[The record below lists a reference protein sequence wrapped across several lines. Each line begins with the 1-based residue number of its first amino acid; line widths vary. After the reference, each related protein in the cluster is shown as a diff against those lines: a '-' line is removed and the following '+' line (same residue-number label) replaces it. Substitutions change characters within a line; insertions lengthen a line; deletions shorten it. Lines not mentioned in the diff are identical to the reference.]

1 MDNNNLYD
9 NCDPIAVIGMACRF
23 PKAPN
28 IDAFWHNLSNGLS
41 GQSFF
46 SDEELQA
53 AGVDADV
60 RQCEHFIPSGAVI
73 DNPEYFDASL
83 FGYSP
88 AEATSID
95 PQQRLFL
102 QNVWHA
108 LEHAGYAPTQAPSKT
123 GVFGAVR
130 SSTYPS
136 FKAFDVTQVG
146 QVKGLQALLGND
158 KDYLAT
164 RVAHKFNFTGPA
176 FTVQTACSSSLV
188 AAHLACESLRS
199 GECDMAIA
207 GGVAVSFPQVSG
219 YEYQPGMIFSP
230 DGLCRPFDQQAN
242 GTFGGHGVGSVVL
255 KRLDDAL
262 NAGDTVLAVL
272 RGSAIN
278 NDGKE
283 KVGFT
288 APSVNGQSQVLSEAL
303 HLADIHPDD
312 VEMIEAHGTGTKL
325 GDPIEV
331 TAIKSAYQ
339 RSSDAPMCRLGSVK
353 SGLGH
358 LDTAAGIAS
367 LIKAVLSVSRQ
378 KIPMSLNISQPNPEL
393 QLEGSGFTLAT
404 QTVDWLTPLR
414 TAAVSSFGMGG
425 TNCHM
430 LVQSSPQQT
439 RPEQPVTKERTD
451 IPLLLSANSSKSLR
465 QLAQSYSSYL
475 NQHPAADNIA
485 YSALSSRALDLPY
498 RLAVT
503 NVAHAESTLSAFAQ
517 SGEASSEL
525 VTGIAQSRAR
535 LAWTFTGQGSQ
546 FGGMGETWYHTS
558 DAFRQSIDLSQ
569 SYCRDKL
576 TAPLTEIMFGS
587 SRDKLAH
594 TDGTQV
600 AIVAFE
606 LALAAHWQAKGLTP
620 DVVLGHSVGEVSAC
634 VVAGYLSHQQAI
646 ELVIERGQQM
656 HQCAQ
661 QHNGAM
667 LAVFAPLEQL
677 NGIPALAKLDRA
689 AHNGTAHWVFSGDIQ
704 DIEHACHELEQA
716 NLTYRQLE
724 VPCAAH
730 SRHLDSMLDSYT
742 NFTRQL
748 TPTQGR
754 ITLISGV
761 TGKTIN
767 SVNELSPDYWARHV
781 RESVQFRPAIEQAL
795 ALECQVFMEMGP
807 KPHLTSIGRREQWT
821 SPCAWLHAEE
831 DNIGCALYTLGVD
844 APWKQV
850 FNLTGQRC
858 DLPLYVFDEQAYWVE
873 TEQPIKAPQLAESES
888 AIIPPVDPMTL
899 RCAVIQDFLRSCV
912 KQAPL
917 SLINI
922 LRGGRILPRHRHHI
936 RALLDLLVTQG
947 YYHKQGDVW
956 LPSQSLLLPSAD
968 VVTQRWL
975 AETSADDKASVEQ
988 YCQQLL
994 SLSPQLPNLL
1004 RQLNHVATIEAQ
1016 LAPLLTG
1023 QSFESAPT
1031 QSNSSWQDVHA
1042 NLSYQDWSSLSEQ
1055 QDLPTAIHHK
1065 CSQLL
1070 PISPN
1075 VDLSVSDTYPVKELS
1090 RVAICRLNKMWGQD
1104 IYDLRAQA
1112 PQGHWQWLARIQP
1125 QTANNDDSPELLPSP
1140 HNRYQWQATPV
1151 ESDRQ
1156 VNLVTAEQVT
1166 LACTSTGTVHQITPE
1181 QGLIVLPA
1189 TSLSEANTS
1198 ETITQLAHTLSHSP
1212 DHLWIV
1218 VCGAMKVSANDD
1230 IAPLAT
1236 ALHSLIR
1243 VARSEYPN
1251 KQFFVL
1257 DTKVSQPQQIAEIL
1271 AAAPFSCHHDL
1282 AYRDGQYWAY
1292 QLKHAQTHDDS
1303 IPPRWFNAQSA
1314 HLITGAM
1321 GGIGR
1326 LVIRWLALSGVK
1338 HILALGRQ
1346 QHADW
1351 TEFCRQMA
1359 EIGCHIET
1367 HIVDLAVDGELTRL
1381 LEQIA
1386 GKQPIA
1392 GAIHAAGN
1400 PHHGLIEQWDSCE
1413 AERLTRVKAQS
1424 FVTLYQWLEAQRANY
1439 LIGFSSV
1446 ATLGAPGQGLYAA
1459 ANGFIDGFAQSHQA
1473 NKQCHVM
1480 SLAWGAWDRIGMTSS
1495 DSLIA
1500 QLGQQG
1506 MYTISPAEG
1515 LWHLSQSLLM
1525 GAEHAFA
1532 MNVSPNSA
1540 QFAKHFR
1547 LASQSSNKPSTQPL
1561 PVEKI
1566 EISSW
1571 LQDRVRYQL
1580 GLAKNYRLEPQQD
1593 LLQLGM
1599 DSLQFLDL
1607 NAAIQKQFNIK
1618 LTAEEAYQTMT
1629 VHGLEALINA
1639 KSQDAKPQSTLTF
1652 AVQPDQKHLPFPLTP
1667 IQHAYW
1673 VGRESWVPYGG
1684 IACNVVFEWDL
1695 SHAHFDIERLEA
1707 AWNALVQRH
1716 DMLRM
1721 SVLPTGEQII
1731 SAEVP
1736 NYSFTRHDLSDLT
1749 DDAKANALE
1758 ETRQT
1763 ISKQVRPAS
1772 QWPLF
1777 EVRISEL
1784 TPCEYRLHMSLDLL
1798 QFDVQSFKI
1807 MMDDLNRAYQGE
1819 ALPTL
1824 PLSFRDYVVH
1834 EQALKDQPEWQA
1846 SWNYWLN
1853 LIPSIP
1859 KAPMLP
1865 LENVADSHTPTF
1877 VTRKGRLTKPHWT
1890 KLKAH
1895 WLQAGITPS
1904 AGLLTLFSRLLAKWS
1919 QSAAFTLNMTFFN
1932 RQPFHHDVQDLIGD
1946 FTSVLLMDFDWSQ
1959 DLDLTQ
1965 QMSRTQETLWTRLSH
1980 SQVNG
1985 VEVMRELAKY
1995 RKSQNQLTEQEAAL
2009 PMTPVV
2015 FTSMLGM
2022 SMDGKDIEKA
2032 MTHLFGDPVYVLS
2045 QTPQVWLDHQIMEV
2059 DGELKYHWYCMDGV
2073 IALDVIDEMFA
2084 QYAQWLDEIA
2094 QAPDNFQRN
2103 LLISVV
2109 EPTSYAATL
2118 PEITPAVEKEVTSAW
2133 SYLEHQALAG
2143 LWATLRQH
2151 QLFTQPEQR
2160 FSHSHV
2166 VQALSAA
2173 PKHHKLVQ
2181 LWLDQLVREGL
2192 LQVENNLYA
2201 WHGNELVAPLVE
2213 LPNKNWCQQLSHYL
2227 ATSLQA
2233 HSELLSDHMSALEI
2247 LFKDHHVTDALYKT
2261 NPSLTLLNQGLA
2273 NLITRLG
2280 EQKEAALKVLEVG
2293 AGTAATSTVILDHS
2307 ASHIEHYRF
2316 TDISHAFLNE
2326 AKQSLAKYS
2335 QVDFGWLDINLD
2347 IEPELHLVDGYD
2359 VIVAVNVLHDASDL
2373 PKTLARLKQALAA
2386 NGHLLLIEATD
2397 QYSPMQLATVGFIE
2411 GINAFSDFRCQT
2423 GSAMLNATDW
2433 QSLLKQ
2439 QGFAT
2444 QCRYPNSDSSVLRQH
2459 LFLAQANS
2467 SQALVAKPSPSL
2479 SVENDEVHATTAALK
2494 CMPKQDQR
2502 LSHITQIWSSILQQ
2516 EVNLDTD
2523 FFQSGGDS
2531 LMATKMIV
2539 EVNKQQPDQVSLQQI
2554 FEHPTLKQ
2562 FCQALAESCEAKPC
2576 DEATEPQDEI
2586 SEIEHIWQQLLDQTI
2601 NPDTDFFQS
2610 GGDSLM
2616 ATKLIVQLQQVG
2628 FESVTLQHIFEH
2640 PVFANFCQQLS
2651 KQDID
2656 STNQQHEAS
2665 RDYPLTPLQN
2675 AYWLGESRLF
2685 SLGQGIAHFYAELEI
2700 KDLDY
2705 AALVDGWNRLVSHH
2719 DQLRGEIREGRYCI
2733 LQQVPHYEPSY
2744 VDLSSSSESDTTRYL
2759 TQARNRIATQG
2770 VSTDR
2775 WPLFD
2780 INIIRIDE
2788 ETHLL
2793 HLVIDL
2799 VVADGK
2805 SLNLLFQQ
2813 WQQLYQDPATHLDT
2827 PAITVAQYLENKAA
2841 QSVGEDGLAAQQYW
2855 NQRLPSLP
2863 DAPALP
2869 LAETRGDVL
2878 DQGVF
2883 THRLSAERWNQLQH
2897 QAFSHNVLPSMAMLA
2912 TFCLVLRRW
2921 SETKHFSLNVLH
2933 GNRPASSPEIANL
2946 VGNFSTTSMLE
2957 VDVCEEPALL
2967 TLIQQIQQRMS
2978 DDLAHVQF
2986 DGQDVLTEKNRL
2998 NRNFSA
3004 GMPIV
3009 FNDTTSVGQHSSLTL
3024 GTLRD
3029 FGAQTPHV
3037 YLDAMLISSACG
3049 GVDIKWTVQHD
3060 HLKAG
3065 VFDAMFHAY
3074 INAVESL
3081 PTRNWLD
3088 VLCLNLPKTQQ
3099 KRQQHTHIVQT
3110 KASPHS
3116 TPQTLL
3122 DMIAEGV
3129 DRYPDNIAIQQ
3140 GELLL
3145 TYQDVWH
3152 ASKVLASQIV
3162 EQNDD
3167 SRLVAVVMDKSWQQV
3182 VAVMAILM
3190 AGKAYL
3196 PIDATYPQARI
3207 DALLEQGEVTQV
3219 IAPKELAKQLKPYH
3233 VLTPSLNQ
3241 QDVATFQPLTLHP
3254 TDLAYVIFTSGSTGQ
3269 PKGVMMDHQA
3279 VINTLVDIEA
3289 RLNLNEQD
3297 KVLAISALNFDLS
3310 VFDLFSTLHCGAC
3323 LVIPEISPAQDP
3335 DGLITLAE
3343 QAQITIWNSVPA
3355 FAQLLTDGL
3364 NSRNTAL
3371 PSLRNIM
3378 MSGDWI
3384 PVSLPD
3390 QLNLVAPNA
3399 KLLSLGGATE
3409 AAIWSIAY
3417 PIKGSYVHRSSIP
3430 YGQPLT
3436 NQSFFVLDS
3445 ELNPC
3450 PDWIT
3455 GELYIGGLGLS
3466 LGYWQD
3472 EAKTAAAFITH
3483 PQSGER
3489 LYKTGDLGRYQ
3500 SDGNIEFLGR
3510 NDHQVKING
3519 YRIELGEVEN
3529 TLRHCPISG
3538 LEERLQSVIAAPIT
3552 VEDGSAR
3559 LVAYTVCSQ
3568 RQAQDTEQ
3576 LLQYA
3581 RQTLPTYMC
3590 PVQIVPL
3597 DSIPLTIN
3605 GKVDR
3610 KALPAPKI
3618 EISVDARPPLTS
3630 TEQQIAQIWDDC
3642 LQQSATPANQSFFEL
3657 GGNSLAAV
3665 RVISRINT
3673 ELGAQLTVGQL
3684 QSHDTIERL
3693 ASILEQQFGD
3703 EGSSPVLLTSAE
3715 HQHPALFIVHPIG
3728 GHLLSYQPL
3737 AQHLSQVSL
3746 YGLAF
3751 PNMETDQESW
3761 DVQQLAQYYIEQIR
3775 DIQPHGPYRL
3785 AGWSFGGIV
3794 AYEMA
3799 YQLTQQSLEVEACI
3813 LIDSYK
3819 PTTRKEAMS
3828 AQEIRHHFYA
3838 DVIGR
3843 FPQLTQADTPDLSTD
3858 SSLCTHL
3865 SAAFSQIVAIGDVTT
3880 DSVQRL
3886 LDIYRH
3892 NLSAMLSYVVPN
3904 LHSVPTTLIAA
3915 SHNNH
3920 LDFMSYQDPKIAR
3933 CTHHGWKDY
3942 CDLTLH
3948 HVSGDHYTLLQEPHV
3963 NQLANTLGSLL
3974 QFAPKQDWSSQP
3986 STTETLENE

>member
-46 SDEELQA
+46 SDEELKA

-60 RQCEHFIPSGAVI
+60 RQREHFIPSGAVI

-123 GVFGAVR
+123 GVFGSVR

-255 KRLDDAL
+255 KRLDGAL
-262 NAGDTVLAVL
+262 QAGDTVLAVL

-288 APSVNGQSQVLSEAL
+288 APSVNGQSQVLTEAL

-339 RSSDAPMCRLGSVK
+339 RSSDAPLCRLGSVK

-393 QLEGSGFTLAT
+393 RLDDSGFTLAT

-430 LVQSSPQQT
+430 LVQSSP
-439 RPEQPVTKERTD
+439 EQPRAEQPTTKEHTD

-465 QLAQSYSSYL
+465 QLAQNYSRHL
-475 NQHPAADNIA
+475 NQHPTADNIA
-485 YSALSSRALDLPY
+485 YSALCSRVLDLPY

-503 NVAHAESTLSAFAQ
+503 NISHAQSTLSAFAQ

-525 VTGIAQSRAR
+525 VTGVAQSRTR

-546 FGGMGETWYHTS
+546 FSGMGETWYHTS

-576 TAPLTEIMFGS
+576 AAPLTEMMFGS
-587 SRDKLAH
+587 SSDKLAH
-594 TDGTQV
+594 TDGAQV

-606 LALAAHWQAKGLTP
+606 LALAAHWQAKGLNP
-620 DVVLGHSVGEVSAC
+620 DVVLGHSVGEISAC
-634 VVAGYLSHQQAI
+634 AVAGYLSHQQAI

-656 HQCAQ
+656 HQCAE

-677 NGIPALAKLDRA
+677 NGIPALIKLDRA

-704 DIEHACHELEQA
+704 DIEKACRELEQA
-716 NLTYRQLE
+716 NLTYRRLA

-730 SRHLDSMLDSYT
+730 SRHLDSMLHSYT
-742 NFTRQL
+742 NFTRKL
-748 TPTQGR
+748 APTQGR

-767 SVNELSPDYWARHV
+767 SVNELTPDYWARHV

-807 KPHLTSIGRREQWT
+807 KPHLTSIGRREQWAN
-821 SPCAWLHAEE
+821 SSAWLHAEE
-831 DNIGCALYTLGVD
+831 DNIGCTLYTLGVD
-844 APWKQV
+844 APWEQV
-850 FNLTGQRC
+850 FNVTGQRC
-858 DLPLYVFDEQAYWVE
+858 DLPLYVFDEQAYWIE
-873 TEQPIKAPQLAESES
+873 TEQLIKAPQLAEPET
-888 AIIPPVDPMTL
+888 AIAPPIDPMTL
-899 RCAVIQDFLRSCV
+899 RCAVIQDFLTSCA

-922 LRGGRILPRHRHHI
+922 LRGGRILPRHRHHL
-936 RALLDLLVTQG
+936 RALLDLLATQG

-956 LPSQSLLLPSAD
+956 LPSKSLLPSAD

-975 AETSADDKASVEQ
+975 AETHSDDMTNVER
-988 YCQQLL
+988 YCQHLL
-994 SLSPQLPNLL
+994 SLSQRLPNLM
-1004 RQLNHVATIEAQ
+1004 RQLSHVTALDEQ

-1023 QSFESAPT
+1023 QSFESVPT
-1031 QSNSSWQDVHA
+1031 QSNTKSSWQDVHP
-1042 NLSYQDWSSLSEQ
+1042 NLTYQDWSSLSKQ
-1055 QDLPTAIHHK
+1055 LDLPTAVRHQ

-1070 PISPN
+1070 PISRD
-1075 VDLSVSDTYPVKELS
+1075 VDLSVSATYPLKELS
-1090 RVAICRLNKMWGQD
+1090 RVAICRLSKMWGQD
-1104 IYDLRAQA
+1104 TYDLRAQA
-1112 PQGHWQWLARIQP
+1112 PQGHWQWLARLQP

-1140 HNRYQWQATPV
+1140 HNRYQWQAYPV
-1151 ESDRQ
+1151 AADSHL
-1156 VNLVTAEQVT
+1156 NSVTAEQVT
-1166 LACTSTGTVHQITPE
+1166 LAYNSTGTIHKITPE
-1181 QGLIVLPA
+1181 QGLVILPA
-1189 TSLSEANTS
+1189 TSLSEAITPES
-1198 ETITQLAHTLSHSP
+1198 ITQLAHTLSHSP
-1212 DHLWIV
+1212 DNLWIV

-1243 VARSEYPN
+1243 VARTEYPN

-1257 DTKVSQPQQIAEIL
+1257 DTQVSQPQQLAKIL
-1271 AAAPFSCHHDL
+1271 ATAPFSCYHDL

-1303 IPPRWFNAQSA
+1303 IPPRWFNAQGA

-1351 TEFCRQMA
+1351 TRFCRQMA
-1359 EIGCHIET
+1359 EIGCQIET
-1367 HIVDLAVDGELTRL
+1367 HLVDLAVDGELARL
-1381 LEQIA
+1381 LEQLA
-1386 GKQPIA
+1386 DKQPIA

-1400 PHHGLIEQWDSCE
+1400 PHHGLIEQWDSTA

-1459 ANGFIDGFAQSHQA
+1459 ANAFIDGFAQSHQTS
-1473 NKQCHVM
+1473 KRCRVM
-1480 SLAWGAWDRIGMTSS
+1480 SLAWGAWDRVGMTSS

-1500 QLGQQG
+1500 QLRQQS

-1540 QFAKHFR
+1540 QFAKHFS
-1547 LASQSSNKPSTQPL
+1547 LESQSSNKPSTQPL

-1566 EISSW
+1566 EISTW

-1639 KSQDAKPQSTLTF
+1639 KSQDAKPQSTLAF

-1695 SHAHFDIERLEA
+1695 SNAHFDIERLEA

-1731 SAEVP
+1731 STEVP
-1736 NYSFTRHDLSDLT
+1736 SYNFPRHDLSNLT
-1749 DDAKANALE
+1749 DDAKANALK
-1758 ETRQT
+1758 ETRQAM
-1763 ISKQVRPAS
+1763 SKQVRPAT

-1777 EVRISEL
+1777 DVRISEL
-1784 TPCEYRLHMSLDLL
+1784 TPCDYRLHMSLDLL

-1807 MMDDLNRAYQGE
+1807 MMDDLSRAYQGE
-1819 ALPTL
+1819 ALPAL
-1824 PLSFRDYVVH
+1824 SLSFRDYVVH

-1865 LENVADSHTPTF
+1865 LENLAHSHTPTF
-1877 VTRKGRLTKPHWT
+1877 VTRKGRLAKSHWT

-1895 WLQAGITPS
+1895 WQQAGITPS
-1904 AGLLTLFSRLLAKWS
+1904 AGLLTVFSRLLAQWS
-1919 QSAAFTLNMTFFN
+1919 QSATFTLNMTFFN

-1959 DLDLTQ
+1959 NLDLKQ

-1995 RKSQNQLTEQEAAL
+1995 RKAQNQLTEQEAAL

-2022 SMDGKDIEKA
+2022 SMDGMDIEKA

-2073 IALDVIDEMFA
+2073 IAPDVIDEMFA
-2084 QYAQWLDEIA
+2084 QYAQWLNEIA
-2094 QAPDNFQRN
+2094 QAPDNFERN
-2103 LLISVV
+2103 LLISEV
-2109 EPTSYAATL
+2109 EPTPYALML
-2118 PEITPAVEKEVTSAW
+2118 PEITPAIEKEVTSAW

-2143 LWATLRQH
+2143 LWTTLRHH

-2166 VQALSAA
+2166 VQVLNTA

-2201 WHGNELVAPLVE
+2201 WQGNELVVPLAE
-2213 LPNKNWCQQLSHYL
+2213 LPNKSWCQQLSHYL

-2233 HSELLSDHMSALEI
+2233 HSELLSGHKSALEI

-2261 NPSLTLLNQGLA
+2261 NPSLILLNQGAA
-2273 NLITRLG
+2273 NLIARLG
-2280 EQKEAALKVLEVG
+2280 AQKGAPLKALEVG
-2293 AGTAATSTVILDHS
+2293 AGTAATSTVILNHC

-2326 AKQSLAKYS
+2326 AKQSLAKYR

-2347 IEPELHLVDGYD
+2347 IEPELHIVDGYD

-2373 PKTLARLKQALAA
+2373 PKTLARLKRALAT

-2423 GSAMLNATDW
+2423 GSAMLSATDW
-2433 QSLLKQ
+2433 QYVLNQ

-2444 QCRYPNSDSSVLRQH
+2444 QCRYPDSDCSVLRQH
-2459 LFLAQANS
+2459 LLLAQVNNNG
-2467 SQALVAKPSPSL
+2467 ALVAQPSPSL
-2479 SVENDEVHATTAALK
+2479 PLKNDEVHATT
-2494 CMPKQDQR
+2494 PERQTIPVQEQR
-2502 LSHITQIWSSILQQ
+2502 LSRITQIWSSILQQ
-2516 EVNLDTD
+2516 EVDLN
-2523 FFQSGGDS
+2523 
-2531 LMATKMIV
+2531 
-2539 EVNKQQPDQVSLQQI
+2539 
-2554 FEHPTLKQ
+2554 
-2562 FCQALAESCEAKPC
+2562 
-2576 DEATEPQDEI
+2576 
-2586 SEIEHIWQQLLDQTI
+2586 
-2601 NPDTDFFQS
+2601 TDFFQS

-2628 FESVTLQHIFEH
+2628 FETVTLQHIFEH
-2640 PVFANFCQQLS
+2640 HVFANFCQQLF

-2656 STNQQHEAS
+2656 STTNEHEIY
-2665 RDYPLTPLQN
+2665 RDYPLTSLQN

-2700 KDLDY
+2700 KNLNS

-2719 DQLRGEIREGRYCI
+2719 DQLRGEVRQGRYCI
-2733 LQQVPHYEPSY
+2733 LQQVPHYEPNY
-2744 VDLSSSSESDTTRYL
+2744 VDLSCSSESDTTQYL

-2788 ETHLL
+2788 DTHLL
-2793 HLVIDL
+2793 HLVVDL

-2827 PAITVAQYLENKAA
+2827 PAITIAQYLQNKAE
-2841 QSVGEDGLAAQQYW
+2841 QSANEDELAAQQYW
-2855 NQRLPSLP
+2855 NERLPTLP

-2878 DQGVF
+2878 DQGVL

-2933 GNRPASSPEIANL
+2933 GNRPASSPEVAYL
-2946 VGNFSTTSMLE
+2946 VGNLSTTSMLE

-2978 DDLAHVQF
+2978 DDLAHAQF

-3004 GMPIV
+3004 GMPVV

-3029 FGAQTPHV
+3029 FGSQTPHV

-3049 GVDIKWTVQHD
+3049 GIDIKWTVQHG
-3060 HLKAG
+3060 HLKSG

-3081 PTRNWLD
+3081 PSRNWLD
-3088 VLCLNLPKTQQ
+3088 VLCLSLPEAQQ
-3099 KRQQHTHIVQT
+3099 TRQQYTHISQT
-3110 KASPHS
+3110 KESPRS

-3122 DMIAEGV
+3122 DMIADSV
-3129 DRYPDNIAIQQ
+3129 NRYPGNIAIQQ
-3140 GELLL
+3140 GDLLL
-3145 TYQDVWH
+3145 TYQDIWH
-3152 ASKVLASQIV
+3152 ASKALASQIAA
-3162 EQNDD
+3162 QNDD
-3167 SRLVAVVMDKSWQQV
+3167 SLLVAVVMEKSWQQV
-3182 VAVMAILM
+3182 VAVIAILM

-3196 PIDATYPQARI
+3196 PLDATYPKARI
-3207 DALLEQGEVTQV
+3207 DALLNQGEVTQV
-3219 IAPKELAKQLKPYH
+3219 VALKELAKQLEPYH
-3233 VLTPSLNQ
+3233 VLTPSLDHQ
-3241 QDVATFQPLTLHP
+3241 EEHTFQPLTLNP

-3323 LVIPEISPAQDP
+3323 LVIPEISPTQDP
-3335 DGLITLAE
+3335 NGLITLAE

-3355 FAQLLTDGL
+3355 FAQLLADGL
-3364 NSRNTAL
+3364 DSRNTAL
-3371 PSLRNIM
+3371 PSLRHIM

-3390 QLNLVAPNA
+3390 QLNIIAPNA
-3399 KLLSLGGATE
+3399 QLLSLGGATE

-3417 PIKGSYVHRSSIP
+3417 PIEGSYAHRSSIP
-3430 YGQPLT
+3430 YGRPLT
-3436 NQSFFVLDS
+3436 NQTFLVLNG

-3450 PDWIT
+3450 PDWVT

-3472 EAKTAAAFITH
+3472 EVKTGAAFITH

-3519 YRIELGEVEN
+3519 YRIELGEVES

-3538 LEERLQSVIAAPIT
+3538 LDKRLQSVIVQPIA

-3559 LVAYTVCSQ
+3559 LVAYTVCAQ
-3568 RQAQDTEQ
+3568 RREQDTEQ

-3581 RQTLPTYMC
+3581 RQNLPTYMC
-3590 PVQIVPL
+3590 PVQIVSL
-3597 DSIPLTIN
+3597 DAIPLTIN

-3610 KALPAPKI
+3610 KALPVPKV
-3618 EISVDARPPLTS
+3618 ETSVDSRPPLTS
-3630 TEQQIAQIWDDC
+3630 TEKQIAQIWGDC
-3642 LQQSATPANQSFFEL
+3642 LQQPAVSANQSFFEL

-3665 RVISRINT
+3665 RVISRINS
-3673 ELGAQLTVGQL
+3673 ELGSQLTVGQL

-3693 ASILEQQFGD
+3693 ASMLDQQFTD
-3703 EGSSPVLLTSAE
+3703 KGSSLVLLTSAE
-3715 HQHPALFIVHPIG
+3715 QEHHALFIVHPIG

-3737 AQHLSQVSL
+3737 AKHLNQLSL

-3751 PNMETDQESW
+3751 PNIETDQESW
-3761 DVQQLAQYYIEQIR
+3761 NVQQLAQYYLEQIR
-3775 DIQPHGPYRL
+3775 EIQPHGPYRL

-3799 YQLTQQSLEVEACI
+3799 YQLTQQSQQVEACV

-3828 AQEIRHHFYA
+3828 AQEIRQHFYA

-3858 SSLCTHL
+3858 LSLCVHL
-3865 SAAFSQIVAIGDVTT
+3865 STAFSQIAAIDDVTT

-3904 LHSVPTTLIAA
+3904 LHSVPTMLIAA

-3933 CTHHGWKDY
+3933 CAHHGWNDY
-3942 CDLTLH
+3942 CDLILH
-3948 HVSGDHYTLLQEPHV
+3948 RVSGDHYTLLQEPHV
-3963 NQLANTLGSLL
+3963 NELAKTLSSLL
-3974 QFAPKQDWSSQP
+3974 SLAPEQDWSSQS